1 MGECWM
7 GFCISYRFLCLN
19 CMAWVGE
26 IEELRLVQRA
36 ERAFM

>member
-7 GFCISYRFLCLN
+7 GFCISCRFPCLN
-19 CMAWVGE
+19 RIAWVGE
-26 IEELRLVQRA
+26 IEKLRLVQRA